1 MLKLFRN
8 ILLLLLLAVSLPVW
22 GSYYHPDH
30 LGSAAWITDGQGLPV
45 QYIMYAPYGESL
57 LNQQAGTY
65 DERYKFT
72 GKERDVETGFDYFG
86 ARYYWPVGI
95 WTSVDPLVDNFID
108 KTPYLYCEGN
118 PIRFVDPDGRL
129 PDAIW
134 DVAWIAWDGVSFLYN
149 TVVGNNQEAA
159 MDAACFTADVAT
171 LFVPGMP
178 AVSGPARASAKIV
191 PKVAETAPKVAKAIE
206 KVITATKNT
215 YRHALQKATGKMGKG
230 YEAHHTLPQKY
241 RDMFEKLGIN
251 IDEPGNVVWRK
262 TEGHRAKNAEHRKEW
277 DEFFKDNPSP
287 TKEQVLEFRDQ
298 TEQKVWSNMGDSPL
312 Q

>member
-1 MLKLFRN
+1 M
-8 ILLLLLLAVSLPVW
+8 
-22 GSYYHPDH
+22 H
-30 LGSAAWITDGQGLPV
+30 
-45 QYIMYAPYGESL
+45 APYGEQL
-57 LNQQAGTY
+57 LNQHAGTY
-65 DERYKFT
+65 DERFKFT

-191 PKVAETAPKVAKAIE
+191 PKVAETAPKVAKAME
-206 KVITATKNT
+206 KVKKTFQTYIKMNPNTGEVYVGRTSGTK
-215 YRHALQKATGKMGKG
+215 
-230 YEAHHTLPQKY
+230 
-241 RDMFEKLGIN
+241 
-251 IDEPGNVVWRK
+251 
-262 TEGHRAKNAEHRKEW
+262 
-277 DEFFKDNPSP
+277 
-287 TKEQVLEFRDQ
+287 
-298 TEQKVWSNMGDSPL
+298 SPL
-312 Q
+312 QNVKARDSKHHKSAEGFGPAEI